1 MRKEWPERP
10 KGLSERSYRKYMARK
25 EQITVNNEKYTL
37 QSVSPRWYFELN
49 DRCGMT
55 GRGQR
60 DTAQY
65 MDELL
70 KNVIVEP
77 AEISARGLDY
87 FNEKDDIDTPEKL
100 LTEIEKFFRKRE

>member
-1 MRKEWPERP
+1 MGKEWPERP
-10 KGLSERSYRKYMARK
+10 KGLSERSYREYMARK
-25 EQITVNNEKYTL
+25 EQITVNGEKYTL

-55 GRGQR
+55 GRGER

-70 KNVIVEP
+70 KNAVVEP
-77 AEISARGLDY
+77 VEVSVKGLGY
-87 FNEKDDIDTPEKL
+87 FDDLEDIDTPEKL
-100 LTEIEKFFRKRE
+100 LREIESFFRKRK